1 MQISFSDPMII
12 DFTPIS
18 YSLAN
23 RFSVSAKTPSPL
35 KGYGS
40 LTPLTNFRLSM
51 STFSDPLLVAIKFHD
66 IHYPLQPLKR
76 HDPHYLKLQ
85 IIGTQWPFLHQL
97 EVNLGRSPPGTPRSH
112 FVVILGSSRK
122 LGFSSRFLYI
132 SPSSNYLID
141 TRSGEMVNIQLG
153 RDGHPE
159 NSRNYGEGA
168 QARK

>member
-1 MQISFSDPMII
+1 MQISFSDPTII

-23 RFSVSAKTPSPL
+23 RFSVSAKTPSPS

-51 STFSDPLLVAIKFHD
+51 STSSDPLLVAIKFHN

-76 HDPHYLKLQ
+76 HEPHYLKLQ

-97 EVNLGRSPPGTPRSH
+97 EVNLGRSQPGTPQSH
-112 FVVILGSSRK
+112 FVVIFGSSGRFV
-122 LGFSSRFLYI
+122 FSSRFLYV
-132 SPSSNYLID
+132 SLSSNYLVG
-141 TRSGEMVNIQLG
+141 TTSGKMVDIQLG
-153 RDGHPE
+153 RHGHP
-159 NSRNYGEGA
+159 
-168 QARK
+168 